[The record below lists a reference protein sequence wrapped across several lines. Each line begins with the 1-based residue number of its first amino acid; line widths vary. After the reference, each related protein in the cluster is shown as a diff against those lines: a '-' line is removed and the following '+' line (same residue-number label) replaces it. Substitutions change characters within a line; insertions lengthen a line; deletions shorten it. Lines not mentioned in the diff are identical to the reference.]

1 MRNVPCVTYL
11 GVENLCPAESARGNI
26 TSDEMTMIKISLSPA
41 PSSSPEEA
49 RAPRGRTAGGWG
61 AEGAGLGRS
70 APGRVLVQPPGTQAR
85 GSGTHGWGS
94 RGGKEVVAVGNGA
107 FFFCRGARQARARGA
122 NCDSNPLPRGAAEP
136 RARSRPR
143 APARARRAGV
153 IWNRIAALCNP
164 GWAAARRTGYR
175 LVLGGYFLPSSHRG
189 RPLEREGGEEVGAA
203 GGQPESCAKRRRR
216 RPRRRGRRRG
226 EGGEGR
232 PRRGAP
238 RGAARSGGRGG
249 RGGWGEGWGR
259 ERK

>member
-1 MRNVPCVTYL
+1 M
-11 GVENLCPAESARGNI
+11 A
-26 TSDEMTMIKISLSPA
+26 
-41 PSSSPEEA
+41 
-49 RAPRGRTAGGWG
+49 GRR
-61 AEGAGLGRS
+61 GAGAQRAWAWAQRS
-70 APGRVLVQPPGTQAR
+70 RKGPGRGPWHPGTGLRDPRVGIAR
-85 GSGTHGWGS
+85 WEGSG
-94 RGGKEVVAVGNGA
+94 GGGERYI
-107 FFFCRGARQARARGA
+107 FCRGARQARARGA

-136 RARSRPR
+136 RARSRLR

-175 LVLGGYFLPSSHRG
+175 LILGGCFSPSSHRG

-203 GGQPESCAKRRRR
+203 GGQPESGAKRRRR
-216 RPRRRGRRRG
+216 RPRRGGRRRG